1 TVGLILSKAANAGEG
16 SFPVESNLRAA
27 VAKVDITPPEGTTVE
42 GHPRETHGV
51 RDPLRAGVLLLDD
64 GKTKAAIVTLD
75 TLAAW
80 DALVAA
86 LREAISDRPGIPAP
100 NILVAASHNH
110 SGPGYA
116 SNPDWARQIVARI
129 AEAADQAAK
138 DSRAVTIGYGEGRI
152 SFGINRRK
160 VINGKAVVRLNPD
173 GPNDPRVKVLRFDDG
188 RSLSPMAVIMH
199 AVCHPCFFTW
209 GDDGSAPYPRGYP
222 KMSADFPGEAQTF
235 VEKVYDQKTKALFLQ
250 GCAG

>member
-1 TVGLILSKAANAGEG
+1 MNKHVFLLIVVVCGLGLSGTAKTGED

-27 VAKVDITPPEGTTVE
+27 VAKVDITPPEGTKVE

-80 DALVAA
+80 DEMVAA
-86 LREAISDRPGIPAP
+86 LREAISGRTKTPAP

-116 SNPDWARQIVARI
+116 SNPDWAR
-129 AEAADQAAK
+129 
-138 DSRAVTIGYGEGRI
+138 
-152 SFGINRRK
+152 
-160 VINGKAVVRLNPD
+160 
-173 GPNDPRVKVLRFDDG
+173 
-188 RSLSPMAVIMH
+188 
-199 AVCHPCFFTW
+199 
-209 GDDGSAPYPRGYP
+209 
-222 KMSADFPGEAQTF
+222 
-235 VEKVYDQKTKALFLQ
+235 
-250 GCAG
+250 